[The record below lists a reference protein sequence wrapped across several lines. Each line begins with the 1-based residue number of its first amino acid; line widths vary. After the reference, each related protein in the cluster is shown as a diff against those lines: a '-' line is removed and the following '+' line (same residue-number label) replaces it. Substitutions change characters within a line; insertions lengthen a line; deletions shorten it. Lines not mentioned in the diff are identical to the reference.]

1 MYVRPPAD
9 ELMHYGVKGMK
20 WGVRRDRKRGNR
32 ISKVVESP
40 GYKKVVGAFVSTP
53 AGKAA
58 AKIGSIGLN
67 KSQKKQIARE
77 AKQIKARETARK
89 QQKSKTNSKVKTALK
104 VGAAV
109 AAAGLAVYG
118 GYKFSRFVKNSN
130 VAYHEQIGRDIV
142 DKMRPNVARRKGVLL
157 KELSDQEARYN
168 RNAAKSAQYT
178 VRKAAGQIRPG
189 VEDSHGK
196 MAKMNKANME
206 KLSRQYDE
214 FSGRVNA
221 AYENVIDR
229 ERSKALL
236 DTPID
241 QLVNAYRY
249 TRGKRR

>member
-1 MYVRPPAD
+1 MYVKPPVD

-20 WGVRRDRKRGNR
+20 WGVRRKRWSSGSRSSSRKKSEKSESGKSTSTT
-32 ISKVVESP
+32 SK
-40 GYKKVVGAFVSTP
+40 
-53 AGKAA
+53 
-58 AKIGSIGLN
+58 
-67 KSQKKQIARE
+67 R
-77 AKQIKARETARK
+77 
-89 QQKSKTNSKVKTALK
+89 VKTALK

-142 DKMRPNVARRKGVLL
+142 DKMRPNVARRKGALL

-168 RNAAKSAQYT
+168 RNAAKSAQYKA
-178 VRKAAGQIRPG
+178 RKAAGQIRPG

>member
-1 MYVRPPAD
+1 M
-9 ELMHYGVKGMK
+9 
-20 WGVRRDRKRGNR
+20 
-32 ISKVVESP
+32 
-40 GYKKVVGAFVSTP
+40 
-53 AGKAA
+53 
-58 AKIGSIGLN
+58 
-67 KSQKKQIARE
+67 
-77 AKQIKARETARK
+77 
-89 QQKSKTNSKVKTALK
+89 
-104 VGAAV
+104 

-178 VRKAAGQIRPG
+178 ARKAAGQIRPG
-189 VEDSHGK
+189 VEDSYGK
-196 MAKMNKANME
+196 MAKTNKANME